1 MNLWG
6 PVGVLW
12 LELRRSLSVGRFTLW
27 LILAV
32 FPIALVYLARR
43 TASDEVPDEAFVV
56 MLFFLIARVT
66 CVMGL
71 LLWATPLISN
81 EIEGRTWIYIVTR
94 PGGGLSTVLGK
105 YSVSI
110 LWSAALAIVSVPLA
124 VWASGVESPAHVCKV
139 LTALSLLS
147 CLAYGA
153 LLTLIGTIIQKRAMV
168 VAIVYLVLV
177 EGVLTFVPAT
187 INKFTV
193 GFRLL
198 ALLFK
203 WMEYE
208 NRPET
213 QELKILFG
221 ESSAW
226 SHVAVLTIY
235 SIVLLT
241 VALLRVRAGGYL
253 TEPDD

>member
-6 PVGVLW
+6 PLGVLW
-12 LELRRSLSVGRFTLW
+12 LELRRSLSVGRFVLW

-32 FPIALVYLARR
+32 FPIALIYLARR
-43 TASDEVPDEAFVV
+43 SASDDVPDEVFVV

-94 PGGGLSTVLGK
+94 PGGGVSTVWGK

-110 LWSAALAIVSVPLA
+110 LWSAAIAIVSVPLA
-124 VWASGVESPAHVCKV
+124 VMASGVQSPAHVSSV

-147 CLAYGA
+147 CFAYGA
-153 LLTLIGTIIQKRAMV
+153 LFTMIGTIIQKRAMV

-177 EGVLTFVPAT
+177 EGVLTLVPAT
-187 INKFTV
+187 INKLTV

-203 WMEYE
+203 WMGYE
-208 NRPET
+208 NRE
-213 QELKILFG
+213 EAENLKILFG
-221 ESSAW
+221 ESSSW
-226 SHVAVLTIY
+226 THV
-235 SIVLLT
+235 SILALYILAMLT
-241 VALLRVRAGGYL
+241 VAILRVRAGGYL
-253 TEPDD
+253 TDPDD